1 MTNDELNEK
10 IRQACTHAAPD
21 VLDAV
26 LSDCN
31 EQKGRVILMT
41 TENKKKTWAVRMAG
55 LAAGLCLIL
64 GGGLGVRNYQVNHTV
79 DATVS
84 LDVNPSVEIKI
95 NQKERI
101 LDVIPLNEDGR
112 TIVGDMDFSGSSLD
126 VAVNAIIGSMLQN
139 GYLNELA
146 NSVLISVDNNDPV
159 RGMALQERLTDE
171 VNKLLQTDSFRGA
184 VLSQTV
190 VKSDELQQMAEQYG
204 ITLGKAQLIQEILGK
219 NSLHTFD
226 ELAPLSINELNILLG
241 KEGAETHVEVV
252 GTASEKGYIGE
263 TKAKEIALAKA
274 GVSESDLTF
283 YTVGL
288 DTHKGVMVYDV
299 EFISGSYEF
308 DCEVNAMTG
317 EIVKFEKEYDGVAV
331 SNVSVE
337 EHGKQSEHSQTE
349 ENQAVSNISLEKAKE
364 IALNHAGVKAT
375 DATFVKAK
383 SDYEDGRAVFEIEF
397 VVSSGNTI
405 KEYDYE
411 IAASDGSIISYDYDI
426 EGDST
431 PTAIQAGSSQNTS
444 EISLEKAKEIA
455 LDHAGVKAT
464 DATFVKAKSDYEDG
478 RAVFEIE
485 FVVSSGNTIK
495 EYDYEIAASDGRI
508 ISYDYDIEGDS
519 TPTAIQAGSSQ
530 NTSEITLEKA
540 KEIALSHAGVASANA
555 FEMEGKLD
563 WDDGMSIYEIEFKA
577 GGYEYSYEVDAAT
590 GSIVKFDK
598 EWDD

>member
-317 EIVKFEKEYDGVAV
+317 EIVKFEKEYDGAAV

-337 EHGKQSEHSQTE
+337 EHGEQSEHSQTE

-364 IALNHAGVKAT
+364 IALDHAGVKAT

>member
-159 RGMALQERLTDE
+159 RGMALQERLADE

-204 ITLGKAQLIQEILGK
+204 ITLGKAQLIQAHSRLKIVWVHPGIKQDKFGYGCMKLFCKFVQRVSFLYTITDSILTIHIFFHKNIFRLFYEILRVWLPNWNHLIIPLLIEFDNRSCGCINFIAVLIASSFK
-219 NSLHTFD
+219 FNLINRHAIIPIQFSLH
-226 ELAPLSINELNILLG
+226 LKSI
-241 KEGAETHVEVV
+241 
-252 GTASEKGYIGE
+252 GT
-263 TKAKEIALAKA
+263 
-274 GVSESDLTF
+274 
-283 YTVGL
+283 
-288 DTHKGVMVYDV
+288 
-299 EFISGSYEF
+299 
-308 DCEVNAMTG
+308 CNTG
-317 EIVKFEKEYDGVAV
+317 MG
-331 SNVSVE
+331 
-337 EHGKQSEHSQTE
+337 
-349 ENQAVSNISLEKAKE
+349 
-364 IALNHAGVKAT
+364 
-375 DATFVKAK
+375 
-383 SDYEDGRAVFEIEF
+383 
-397 VVSSGNTI
+397 
-405 KEYDYE
+405 
-411 IAASDGSIISYDYDI
+411 
-426 EGDST
+426 
-431 PTAIQAGSSQNTS
+431 
-444 EISLEKAKEIA
+444 
-455 LDHAGVKAT
+455 
-464 DATFVKAKSDYEDG
+464 
-478 RAVFEIE
+478 
-485 FVVSSGNTIK
+485 
-495 EYDYEIAASDGRI
+495 
-508 ISYDYDIEGDS
+508 
-519 TPTAIQAGSSQ
+519 
-530 NTSEITLEKA
+530 
-540 KEIALSHAGVASANA
+540 
-555 FEMEGKLD
+555 
-563 WDDGMSIYEIEFKA
+563 
-577 GGYEYSYEVDAAT
+577 
-590 GSIVKFDK
+590 
-598 EWDD
+598 

>member
-241 KEGAETHVEVV
+241 
-252 GTASEKGYIGE
+252 
-263 TKAKEIALAKA
+263 
-274 GVSESDLTF
+274 TF

-317 EIVKFEKEYDGVAV
+317 EIVKFEKEYDGAAV
-331 SNVSVE
+331 SNASVE
-337 EHGKQSEHSQTE
+337 EHGEQSEHSQME

-364 IALNHAGVKAT
+364 IALDHAGVKAT

-455 LDHAGVKAT
+455 L
-464 DATFVKAKSDYEDG
+464 
-478 RAVFEIE
+478 
-485 FVVSSGNTIK
+485 
-495 EYDYEIAASDGRI
+495 
-508 ISYDYDIEGDS
+508 
-519 TPTAIQAGSSQ
+519 
-530 NTSEITLEKA
+530 
-540 KEIALSHAGVASANA
+540 SHAGVASANA

-590 GSIVKFDK
+590 GSIVEFDK

>member
-317 EIVKFEKEYDGVAV
+317 EIVKFEKEYDGAAV
-331 SNVSVE
+331 SNASVE
-337 EHGKQSEHSQTE
+337 EHGEQSEHSQTE

-364 IALNHAGVKAT
+364 IALDHAGVKAT
-375 DATFVKAK
+375 DATFVKAN
-383 SDYEDGRAVFEIEF
+383 YEDGRAVFEIEF

-455 LDHAGVKAT
+455 L
-464 DATFVKAKSDYEDG
+464 
-478 RAVFEIE
+478 
-485 FVVSSGNTIK
+485 
-495 EYDYEIAASDGRI
+495 
-508 ISYDYDIEGDS
+508 
-519 TPTAIQAGSSQ
+519 
-530 NTSEITLEKA
+530 
-540 KEIALSHAGVASANA
+540 SHAGVASANA

-590 GSIVKFDK
+590 GSIVEFDK

>member
-263 TKAKEIALAKA
+263 TKAKEIALTKA

-317 EIVKFEKEYDGVAV
+317 EIVKFEKEYDGAAV
-331 SNVSVE
+331 SNASVE
-337 EHGKQSEHSQTE
+337 EHGEQSEHSQTK

-364 IALNHAGVKAT
+364 TALDHAGVKAT

-455 LDHAGVKAT
+455 L
-464 DATFVKAKSDYEDG
+464 
-478 RAVFEIE
+478 
-485 FVVSSGNTIK
+485 
-495 EYDYEIAASDGRI
+495 
-508 ISYDYDIEGDS
+508 
-519 TPTAIQAGSSQ
+519 
-530 NTSEITLEKA
+530 
-540 KEIALSHAGVASANA
+540 SHAGIASANA

-590 GSIVKFDK
+590 GSIVEFDK

>member
-317 EIVKFEKEYDGVAV
+317 EIVKLRIALKETSFRLSDVVVVATGNKAV

-337 EHGKQSEHSQTE
+337 EHGEQSEHSQTE

-364 IALNHAGVKAT
+364 IALDHAGVKAT

-455 LDHAGVKAT
+455 L
-464 DATFVKAKSDYEDG
+464 
-478 RAVFEIE
+478 
-485 FVVSSGNTIK
+485 
-495 EYDYEIAASDGRI
+495 
-508 ISYDYDIEGDS
+508 
-519 TPTAIQAGSSQ
+519 
-530 NTSEITLEKA
+530 
-540 KEIALSHAGVASANA
+540 SHAGVASANA

-590 GSIVKFDK
+590 GSIVEFDK

>member
-317 EIVKFEKEYDGVAV
+317 EIVKFEKEYDGAAV

-337 EHGKQSEHSQTE
+337 EHGEQSEHSQTE

-364 IALNHAGVKAT
+364 IALDHAGVKAT

-495 EYDYEIAASDGRI
+495 EYDYEIAASDGSI

>member
-159 RGMALQERLTDE
+159 RGMALQERLADE

-252 GTASEKGYIGE
+252 GTSSEKGYIGE

-283 YTVGL
+283 YAVGL

-317 EIVKFEKEYDGVAV
+317 EIVKFEKEYDGAAV

-337 EHGKQSEHSQTE
+337 EHGEQSEHSQTE

-364 IALNHAGVKAT
+364 IAVVKAT

-455 LDHAGVKAT
+455 L
-464 DATFVKAKSDYEDG
+464 
-478 RAVFEIE
+478 
-485 FVVSSGNTIK
+485 
-495 EYDYEIAASDGRI
+495 
-508 ISYDYDIEGDS
+508 
-519 TPTAIQAGSSQ
+519 
-530 NTSEITLEKA
+530 
-540 KEIALSHAGVASANA
+540 SHAGIASANA

-590 GSIVKFDK
+590 GSIVEFDK

>member
-171 VNKLLQTDSFRGA
+171 VSKLLQTDSFRGA

>member
-159 RGMALQERLTDE
+159 RGMALQERLADE

-317 EIVKFEKEYDGVAV
+317 EIVKFEKEYAAV

-337 EHGKQSEHSQTE
+337 EHGEQSEHSQTE

-364 IALNHAGVKAT
+364 IALDHAGVKAT

-455 LDHAGVKAT
+455 L
-464 DATFVKAKSDYEDG
+464 
-478 RAVFEIE
+478 
-485 FVVSSGNTIK
+485 
-495 EYDYEIAASDGRI
+495 
-508 ISYDYDIEGDS
+508 
-519 TPTAIQAGSSQ
+519 
-530 NTSEITLEKA
+530 
-540 KEIALSHAGVASANA
+540 SHAGVASANA

-590 GSIVKFDK
+590 GSIVEFDK

>member
-159 RGMALQERLTDE
+159 RGMALQERLADE

-317 EIVKFEKEYDGVAV
+317 EIVKFEKEYDGAAV

-337 EHGKQSEHSQTE
+337 EHGEQSEHSQTE
-349 ENQAVSNISLEKAKE
+349 ENQAVSN
-364 IALNHAGVKAT
+364 
-375 DATFVKAK
+375 
-383 SDYEDGRAVFEIEF
+383 
-397 VVSSGNTI
+397 
-405 KEYDYE
+405 
-411 IAASDGSIISYDYDI
+411 
-426 EGDST
+426 
-431 PTAIQAGSSQNTS
+431 
-444 EISLEKAKEIA
+444 ISLEKAKEIA

-485 FVVSSGNTIK
+485 FVVSSGPRTNPIRIDCT
-495 EYDYEIAASDGRI
+495 DRI
-508 ISYDYDIEGDS
+508 IRPGDIVFVDINGASFQGYKCCYYRSFVCGKATEEQKEVFREARDMMYAAMDKIKAGATTRDLCEVWPDSPTYWGYEPDEWDKVSPHAVGHGIGLSLHEFTLYSRTGMGGDS
-519 TPTAIQAGSSQ
+519 V
-530 NTSEITLEKA
+530 LE
-540 KEIALSHAGVASANA
+540 EGMVLAL
-555 FEMEGKLD
+555 ETWCGKKGGD
-563 WDDGMSIYEIEFKA
+563 FGIRVEENVVVRKD
-577 GGYEYSYEVDAAT
+577 GYELLT
-590 GSIVKFDK
+590 KFPID
-598 EWDD
+598 ELIECPF

>member
-495 EYDYEIAASDGRI
+495 EYDYEIAASDGSI

>member
-41 TENKKKTWAVRMAG
+41 TEIVFGRGENGNFAR
-55 LAAGLCLIL
+55 AAGLCLIL

-159 RGMALQERLTDE
+159 RGMALQERLADE

-317 EIVKFEKEYDGVAV
+317 EIVKFEKEYDGAAV

-337 EHGKQSEHSQTE
+337 EHGEQSEHSQTE

-364 IALNHAGVKAT
+364 IALDHAGVKAT

-455 LDHAGVKAT
+455 L
-464 DATFVKAKSDYEDG
+464 
-478 RAVFEIE
+478 
-485 FVVSSGNTIK
+485 
-495 EYDYEIAASDGRI
+495 
-508 ISYDYDIEGDS
+508 
-519 TPTAIQAGSSQ
+519 
-530 NTSEITLEKA
+530 
-540 KEIALSHAGVASANA
+540 SHAGVASANA

-590 GSIVKFDK
+590 GSIVEFDK

>member
-1 MTNDELNEK
+1 
-10 IRQACTHAAPD
+10 
-21 VLDAV
+21 
-26 LSDCN
+26 
-31 EQKGRVILMT
+31 
-41 TENKKKTWAVRMAG
+41 
-55 LAAGLCLIL
+55 
-64 GGGLGVRNYQVNHTV
+64 
-79 DATVS
+79 
-84 LDVNPSVEIKI
+84 
-95 NQKERI
+95 
-101 LDVIPLNEDGR
+101 
-112 TIVGDMDFSGSSLD
+112 
-126 VAVNAIIGSMLQN
+126 
-139 GYLNELA
+139 
-146 NSVLISVDNNDPV
+146 
-159 RGMALQERLTDE
+159 MALQERLADE

-317 EIVKFEKEYDGVAV
+317 EIVKFEKEYDGAAV

-337 EHGKQSEHSQTE
+337 EHGEQSEHSQTE
-349 ENQAVSNISLEKAKE
+349 ENQAVSN
-364 IALNHAGVKAT
+364 
-375 DATFVKAK
+375 
-383 SDYEDGRAVFEIEF
+383 
-397 VVSSGNTI
+397 
-405 KEYDYE
+405 
-411 IAASDGSIISYDYDI
+411 
-426 EGDST
+426 
-431 PTAIQAGSSQNTS
+431 
-444 EISLEKAKEIA
+444 ISLEKAKEIA

-495 EYDYEIAASDGRI
+495 EYDYEIAASDGSI
-508 ISYDYDIEGDS
+508 ISYDYGIEGDS

-530 NTSEITLEKA
+530 NTSEISLEKA

-590 GSIVKFDK
+590 GSIVEFDK

>member
-126 VAVNAIIGSMLQN
+126 VTVNAIIGSMLQN

-159 RGMALQERLTDE
+159 RGMALQERLADE

-263 TKAKEIALAKA
+263 TKVKEIALAKA

-283 YTVGL
+283 YTVEL

-317 EIVKFEKEYDGVAV
+317 EIVKFEKEYDGAAV

-337 EHGKQSEHSQTE
+337 EHGEQSEHSQTE

-364 IALNHAGVKAT
+364 IALDHAGVKAT

-455 LDHAGVKAT
+455 L
-464 DATFVKAKSDYEDG
+464 
-478 RAVFEIE
+478 
-485 FVVSSGNTIK
+485 
-495 EYDYEIAASDGRI
+495 
-508 ISYDYDIEGDS
+508 
-519 TPTAIQAGSSQ
+519 
-530 NTSEITLEKA
+530 
-540 KEIALSHAGVASANA
+540 SHAGIASANA

-590 GSIVKFDK
+590 GSIVEFDK

>member
-159 RGMALQERLTDE
+159 RGMALQERLADE

-263 TKAKEIALAKA
+263 TKA
-274 GVSESDLTF
+274 
-283 YTVGL
+283 
-288 DTHKGVMVYDV
+288 
-299 EFISGSYEF
+299 
-308 DCEVNAMTG
+308 N
-317 EIVKFEKEYDGVAV
+317 
-331 SNVSVE
+331 
-337 EHGKQSEHSQTE
+337 
-349 ENQAVSNISLEKAKE
+349 
-364 IALNHAGVKAT
+364 
-375 DATFVKAK
+375 
-383 SDYEDGRAVFEIEF
+383 
-397 VVSSGNTI
+397 
-405 KEYDYE
+405 
-411 IAASDGSIISYDYDI
+411 
-426 EGDST
+426 
-431 PTAIQAGSSQNTS
+431 
-444 EISLEKAKEIA
+444 
-455 LDHAGVKAT
+455 
-464 DATFVKAKSDYEDG
+464 
-478 RAVFEIE
+478 
-485 FVVSSGNTIK
+485 
-495 EYDYEIAASDGRI
+495 
-508 ISYDYDIEGDS
+508 
-519 TPTAIQAGSSQ
+519 
-530 NTSEITLEKA
+530 
-540 KEIALSHAGVASANA
+540 
-555 FEMEGKLD
+555 
-563 WDDGMSIYEIEFKA
+563 
-577 GGYEYSYEVDAAT
+577 
-590 GSIVKFDK
+590 
-598 EWDD
+598 